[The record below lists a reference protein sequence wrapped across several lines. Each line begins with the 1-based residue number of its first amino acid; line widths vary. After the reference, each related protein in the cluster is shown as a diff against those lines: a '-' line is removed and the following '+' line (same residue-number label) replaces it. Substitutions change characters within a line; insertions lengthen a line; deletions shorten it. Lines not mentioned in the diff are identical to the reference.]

1 MSLKTAL
8 DISVSA
14 IEAERLRMEVI
25 SSNIANINTTRSLT
39 GGPYQRLS
47 VLFSEKSFSEI
58 LSEESSLIE
67 KKLGGVA
74 VDVVKDKSP
83 FKTVYNPS
91 HPDADEKGFVKMPNV
106 NLATEMVDLTEAS
119 RMFEDQ
125 ITAYNTTKK
134 MMQDLMQLP

>member
-119 RMFEDQ
+119 RMFEAQ

>member
-1 MSLKTAL
+1 VSLKTAL

-119 RMFEDQ
+119 RMFEAQ

>member
-1 MSLKTAL
+1 
-8 DISVSA
+8 
-14 IEAERLRMEVI
+14 MEVI

-119 RMFEDQ
+119 RMFEAQ